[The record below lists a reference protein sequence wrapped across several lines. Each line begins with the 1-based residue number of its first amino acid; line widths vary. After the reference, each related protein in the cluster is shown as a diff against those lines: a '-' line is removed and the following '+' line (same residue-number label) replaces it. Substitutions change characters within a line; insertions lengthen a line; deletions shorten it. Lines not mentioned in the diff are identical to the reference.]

1 MTIKLYDQD
10 SHRKHFTATVRTCAP
25 AGEGKWQVEL
35 DQTAFFPE
43 GGGQPA
49 DGGTLG
55 GHNVLDVQEAGDS
68 ILHMVDGP
76 LEPGTQVEGDL
87 DWPLR
92 FRRMQC
98 HSGEHIISGLAHSL
112 YGCTNVGF
120 HLGENEVILDF
131 DKELTAEQLEQLETL
146 ANQIVAENRPIT
158 AEYPDPE
165 VLKTLDYRSKLDLT
179 ENVRIV
185 TVEDCDVCACCA
197 PHVSRTGEIGVIKLL
212 DAMRHRGGIRIW
224 MAAGSMALEDYRVKQ
239 KNVAAISAALS
250 VKQPEAAQGVER
262 LLKERDALA
271 LALKEARQALTLQK
285 LQTLPETDGN
295 LVLFEDD
302 LDANS
307 LRALANGGM
316 EKCAGICAVF
326 TGSDKTG
333 YRYVMGSKTVD
344 LRAQAKQI
352 NTALQGKGGGQP
364 TMIQGSLSADRADIE
379 AYFA

>member
-10 SHRKHFTATVRTCAP
+10 SHLKHFTATVRTCAP

-68 ILHMVDGP
+68 ILHTVDGP

-131 DKELTAEQLEQLETL
+131 DQELTAEQLEQLETL

-179 ENVRIV
+179 ENIRIV
-185 TVEDCDVCACCA
+185 TVETCDVCACCA
-197 PHVSRTGEIGVIKLL
+197 PHVSRTGEIGDGKIFIYDVL
-212 DAMRHRGGIRIW
+212 DAIRIRT
-224 MAAGSMALEDYRVKQ
+224 GERGP
-239 KNVAAISAALS
+239 AAL
-250 VKQPEAAQGVER
+250 
-262 LLKERDALA
+262 
-271 LALKEARQALTLQK
+271 
-285 LQTLPETDGN
+285 
-295 LVLFEDD
+295 
-302 LDANS
+302 
-307 LRALANGGM
+307 
-316 EKCAGICAVF
+316 
-326 TGSDKTG
+326 
-333 YRYVMGSKTVD
+333 
-344 LRAQAKQI
+344 
-352 NTALQGKGGGQP
+352 
-364 TMIQGSLSADRADIE
+364 
-379 AYFA
+379 

>member
-10 SHRKHFTATVRTCAP
+10 SHLKHFTATVRTCAP

-68 ILHMVDGP
+68 ILHTVDGP

-131 DKELTAEQLEQLETL
+131 DQELTAEQLEQLETL

-179 ENVRIV
+179 ENIRIV
-185 TVEDCDVCACCA
+185 TVETCDVCACCA
-197 PHVSRTGEIGVIKLL
+197 PHVSRTGEIGDGKNLLCRVHSECLTGDVFGSRRCDCGQQLAAAMQQIDKEGRGVLLYMRQEGRGIGLINKLKAYEL
-212 DAMRHRGGIRIW
+212 QEKGFDTVEANVKLGFAPDLREYWIGAQILQDLGAKELRLLTNNPEKIYGL
-224 MAAGSMALEDYRVKQ
+224 AGF
-239 KNVAAISAALS
+239 
-250 VKQPEAAQGVER
+250 GVEIA
-262 LLKERDALA
+262 ERVPIEIAPQKDDAFYLRTKKIKMGH
-271 LALKEARQALTLQK
+271 LFSETL
-285 LQTLPETDGN
+285 
-295 LVLFEDD
+295 
-302 LDANS
+302 
-307 LRALANGGM
+307 
-316 EKCAGICAVF
+316 
-326 TGSDKTG
+326 
-333 YRYVMGSKTVD
+333 
-344 LRAQAKQI
+344 
-352 NTALQGKGGGQP
+352 
-364 TMIQGSLSADRADIE
+364 
-379 AYFA
+379 

>member
-10 SHRKHFTATVRTCAP
+10 SHRKHFTATVCTCAP

-43 GGGQPA
+43 GGGPAA

-55 GHNVLDVQEAGDS
+55 GYNVLDVQEAGDS
-68 ILHMVDGP
+68 ILHTVDGP

-98 HSGEHIISGLAHSL
+98 HSGEHIVSGLAHSL

-120 HLGENEVILDF
+120 IWAKTKSSWILTRSCRRNSWNSW
-131 DKELTAEQLEQLETL
+131 KRW

-185 TVEDCDVCACCA
+185 TVETCDVCACCA

-224 MAAGSMALEDYRVKQ
+224 MAAGSMALEDYR
-239 KNVAAISAALS
+239 
-250 VKQPEAAQGVER
+250 
-262 LLKERDALA
+262 
-271 LALKEARQALTLQK
+271 
-285 LQTLPETDGN
+285 
-295 LVLFEDD
+295 
-302 LDANS
+302 
-307 LRALANGGM
+307 
-316 EKCAGICAVF
+316 
-326 TGSDKTG
+326 
-333 YRYVMGSKTVD
+333 
-344 LRAQAKQI
+344 
-352 NTALQGKGGGQP
+352 
-364 TMIQGSLSADRADIE
+364 
-379 AYFA
+379 